1 MRQWGQDIGLVMV
14 PPPFLHGSFISILTS
29 FQRIIL
35 RLSYEGH
42 LSSYRQLLNQTGST
56 PLFILNLKALHRT
69 NENKLP
75 WPLFLNFIITLI
87 IFLSESCL
95 SKSERFLNLIKKETL
110 EVIFYLPIPNDILGM
125 MSYIKLKKMS
135 AMLNLVYL

>member
-1 MRQWGQDIGLVMV
+1 MGIGQWACNGSTAVSSWFLYIHTLVVSKDI
-14 PPPFLHGSFISILTS
+14 
-29 FQRIIL
+29 
-35 RLSYEGH
+35 SYEGH

-56 PLFILNLKALHRT
+56 PLFILNLKSVHRT

-125 MSYIKLKKMS
+125 MSYIKLKKMP